1 MWTVSGYYCT
11 DACIGWNAWS
21 IQQLTY
27 KQFRRL
33 RIRTFKFAV
42 YSTNA
47 HGATCTVL
55 RTHTHTH
62 TMYKQVPTWNNTT
75 TTTNTSML
83 QFRFSVTCYKPI
95 KCYHNPKR
103 KHMTLHTITNRM
115 MDCKRILTQVKRPFY
130 KYLKHTHTHTISSR
144 TRTNRQKN
152 TTKVAVK
159 IERKTLRRAWAWV
172 RVSE

>member
-1 MWTVSGYYCT
+1 MFLQFMRIIYYTVNYTITSSKATTYILIT
-11 DACIGWNAWS
+11 

-55 RTHTHTH
+55 RTQTH
-62 TMYKQVPTWNNTT
+62 TMYKQVPTWNNT

-130 KYLKHTHTHTISSR
+130 KYLTHTHIHY
-144 TRTNRQKN
+144 Q
-152 TTKVAVK
+152 
-159 IERKTLRRAWAWV
+159 
-172 RVSE
+172 